1 MGPGQQVMLAA
12 SAHAAVPLARDKA
25 SSRQEAPSAREGSYS
40 VALNVTSFK
49 WP

>member
-1 MGPGQQVMLAA
+1 MQQCLWLGIRLPAG
-12 SAHAAVPLARDKA
+12 R
-25 SSRQEAPSAREGSYS
+25 EAPSAREGSYS